1 MVYFLIKNSDNY
13 IQDENGKTWIAACSE
28 KKIVLKTDEA
38 LRIHLAESDYLV
50 LINLSALLDSNSGD
64 DNNNE
69 SSMSDSDEACK
80 ELLMDDIDA
89 IEVDD
94 DTLDVI
100 FKLGRQRPVIWKA

>member
-1 MVYFLIKNSDNY
+1 M
-13 IQDENGKTWIAACSE
+13 
-28 KKIVLKTDEA
+28 
-38 LRIHLAESDYLV
+38 LV
-50 LINLSALLDSNSGD
+50 NLSALLDSNSGD

-69 SSMSDSDEACK
+69 SSMSNMDEACK

-100 FKLGRQRPVIWKA
+100 LANWGDRGW

>member
-1 MVYFLIKNSDNY
+1 MRPYAY
-13 IQDENGKTWIAACSE
+13 TW
-28 KKIVLKTDEA
+28 
-38 LRIHLAESDYLV
+38 LRANTV

-69 SSMSDSDEACK
+69 SSMSNSDEACK

-94 DTLDVI
+94 DI
-100 FKLGRQRPVIWKA
+100 H